1 MNISKK
7 KPFIPINRTLRE
19 YLIKYDRSQKLPI
32 AYKDLL
38 GYHESYPLYD
48 KFGNSTLWDTLMY
61 HDSESSDLKKQ
72 LTMLYSLLKTEGDME
87 IIKHLQTERIDYCH
101 FANSKPFRI
110 KIVNMLNDNYDY
122 MYIKKADASRVYGL
136 DLEHLL
142 SPNFISYLV
151 HQDTLVEE
159 HIAGIPGDAFYKEY
173 IFSKNFNKV
182 RFAKEFIKFNER
194 CFVRLLGDMR
204 SYNYVIDV
212 TPDFEDEQYRIKAI
226 DFDQQ
231 SYEGRKNVYLPQ
243 YFKEN
248 NPIVKL
254 GMEFMTVETTRQ
266 YQFEERTL
274 IARRLNMNRGRFV
287 DLITA
292 MKSQILSTS
301 KKVAQ
306 LKEDLNK
313 FHDTDEFTNCK
324 NMGDILEKNLWRML
338 ADHVAKLDMR

>member
-1 MNISKK
+1 
-7 KPFIPINRTLRE
+7 
-19 YLIKYDRSQKLPI
+19 
-32 AYKDLL
+32 
-38 GYHESYPLYD
+38 
-48 KFGNSTLWDTLMY
+48 
-61 HDSESSDLKKQ
+61 
-72 LTMLYSLLKTEGDME
+72 
-87 IIKHLQTERIDYCH
+87 
-101 FANSKPFRI
+101 
-110 KIVNMLNDNYDY
+110 
-122 MYIKKADASRVYGL
+122 
-136 DLEHLL
+136 
-142 SPNFISYLV
+142 
-151 HQDTLVEE
+151 
-159 HIAGIPGDAFYKEY
+159 
-173 IFSKNFNKV
+173 
-182 RFAKEFIKFNER
+182 
-194 CFVRLLGDMR
+194 MR
-204 SYNYVIDV
+204 SYKYVIDV
-212 TPDFEDEQYRIKAI
+212 TMDFEYEQYRIKAI

-231 SYEGRKNVYLPQ
+231 SYEGRKNVYLSQ